1 MWLAGVQTIS
11 IDRALRAAATGAP
24 HLARKTSDYRDY
36 EDGRQSAEG
45 ERLYTQ
51 GAGRWELFHKRQP

>member
-11 IDRALRAAATGAP
+11 IDQALRAAATGAP

-36 EDGRQSAEG
+36 EELPAPTVSAST
-45 ERLYTQ
+45 RR
-51 GAGRWELFHKRQP
+51 AKGRWELFHKRQP